1 MVKVAVNFTASEM
14 ASKLHFYCHKEMI
27 KKPKVMHFQ
36 FLLCFPG
43 WRCKVFRRQ
52 PILFGSCGRGN
63 TGSGL
68 FATGAVPADSFW
80 LVLSRSLPHMSPPHS
95 PSFVLVRAD
104 HKGVYKFKMDVQKG
118 DQTSK
123 CCPGGCTYVTANKK
137 VPEKARTEN
146 NFFFLRCSSKL
157 FFLQLCMI
165 DYSTRYL

>member
-1 MVKVAVNFTASEM
+1 VAQVREFASLRVFGLYSGSPQQGRLIKYISRVLVTYVECMVKVAVNFTASEM
-14 ASKLHFYCHKEMI
+14 ASKLHFYCHKEII

-104 HKGVYKFKMDVQKG
+104 HKGVYKFKMDVQI
-118 DQTSK
+118 
-123 CCPGGCTYVTANKK
+123 
-137 VPEKARTEN
+137 R
-146 NFFFLRCSSKL
+146 
-157 FFLQLCMI
+157 
-165 DYSTRYL
+165 